1 MFSEDLHSSVMK
13 MNDELPLI
21 IRDLII
27 LNSATG
33 RTEGGNAI
41 QGDLDKLE

>member
-1 MFSEDLHSSVMK
+1 

-21 IRDLII
+21 IRDII
-27 LNSATG
+27 LNSEIG